1 MRKISCLLLILWI
14 TASACRKNSTVDPGE
29 IPVNEPVTAAT
40 GLITS
45 STDFPTA
52 DDPFVFTFDASK
64 GNKALAGKPGDVY
77 IYTGLITDKSI
88 GQADWK
94 YVKSVSF
101 NEPDPAA
108 KMTAAGTD
116 KYEITIEPRKFYGVP
131 ATEKILKLVMLFR
144 NADGSV
150 VSRNSDGSDIYLPI
164 YESGKLAVKFNSPEF
179 NPTFSPT
186 PMITVNVVGEELSV
200 SGVSSL
206 AADLSLS
213 LNGTNFATIAN
224 SKSISGKAKIS
235 TAGNQEI
242 KIKAIANGTTVE
254 NAFQFVITGAV
265 QVADLPSGSK
275 EGVVFINGGQSAIL
289 TLTAPGKQSVY
300 AIGDFN
306 NWQPNAAQF
315 MKKTPDGNKWWIQID
330 QLDAS
335 KSYAYQFLVDGN
347 IKVAD
352 PYSEVVLD
360 PDHDKYIS
368 ATNLINLPAYPT
380 GKTNGLV
387 SVMQANNAGY
397 TFKNNAFNRPEKNK
411 LVVYELHLR
420 DFLKNNN
427 YNTLTDTLNYLSR
440 LGVNAVELMPV
451 NEFEGNS
458 SWGYNPSFHFAA
470 DKFYGNKVMLQ
481 RFIDECHG
489 RGIAVV
495 LDMVLNH
502 AFGQSPMVQ
511 MYFDQASGKP
521 ASNSPWFNAD
531 PTHPFNVGY
540 DFNHESAA
548 TKSYVKNVLKFWMQ
562 EYKIDGY
569 RFDLSKGFTQKN
581 SGTSDAAVGPWGN
594 YDASRI
600 AIWKDYNNYIKS
612 LDANNFYVI
621 LEHFADDN
629 EEKELA
635 EQGMLL
641 WNNVNGSFNE
651 ATMGYVSN
659 SDFSRGFFGTHG
671 FSKPENLVTYMQSH
685 DEERTMTKNLAY
697 GNASGT
703 YNVKELNT
711 ALKREELA
719 AAFFFAIPGPKM
731 LWQFQ
736 ELGYEVGINTNG
748 RTGEKP
754 IYWNYYQQPAR
765 KALYNAYA
773 RFIRLKKNNGVFN
786 SSDLQF
792 GLAGAV
798 KYIKLTDNSNT
809 VVVVGNFDV
818 TSQTAN
824 IDFGSSGSWFEA
836 GSNQILSLSTGKFT
850 QTLAAGEYHIY
861 SKSPL
866 TN

>member
-14 TASACRKNSTVDPGE
+14 TASACRKNNTIDPGAG
-29 IPVNEPVTAAT
+29 PVNEPVTAAT

-52 DDPFVFTFDASK
+52 DDPFVLTFDASK

-77 IYTGLITDKSI
+77 IYTGVITDKSV

-101 NEPDPAA
+101 NEPDAAA
-108 KMTAAGTD
+108 KMTTAGTD

-131 ATEKILKLVMLFR
+131 ATEKVLKLVMLFR

-186 PMITVNVVGEELSV
+186 PMITVSVVGEELSV

-206 AADLSLS
+206 TADLSLS
-213 LNGTNFATIAN
+213 LNGANFATIAN

-235 TAGNQEI
+235 TPGNQEI
-242 KIKAIANGTTVE
+242 KIKAVANGSTVE

-265 QVADLPSGSK
+265 QVAELPSGAK

-360 PDHDKYIS
+360 PDHDKHIS
-368 ATNLINLPAYPT
+368 ATNLVNLPAYPT
-380 GKTNGLV
+380 GQTNGIV

-397 TFKNNAFNRPEKNK
+397 TFKNKAFNRPEKNK

-440 LGVNAVELMPV
+440 LGVNAIELMPV

-489 RGIAVV
+489 RGIAVI

-521 ASNSPWFNAD
+521 ASNSPWFNAN

-612 LDANNFYVI
+612 LDAHNFYVI

-635 EQGMLL
+635 EQGMML
-641 WNNVNGSFNE
+641 WNNVNGSLNE

-671 FSKPENLVTYMQSH
+671 FSKSENLVTYMQSH

-703 YNVKELNT
+703 YNVKDLNT

-754 IYWNYYQQPAR
+754 VYWNYYQQPAR

-773 RFIRLKKNNGVFN
+773 RFIKLKKNNGVFN
-786 SSDLQF
+786 SSNLQF

-836 GSNQILSLSTGKFT
+836 GSTQILSLSTGKFT